1 MIGNILI
8 IFGCLV
14 FLYAVS
20 LHMKTYKLSAAD
32 KDFLIKYIHLHKWS
46 IRYLIIGG
54 LMQLLGL
61 LLGIVL

>member
-1 MIGNILI
+1 MIANILI
-8 IFGCLV
+8 IFGGLLFLNAV
-14 FLYAVS
+14 F
-20 LHMKTYKLSAAD
+20 LHMKTYKLSVED
-32 KDFLIKYIHLHKWS
+32 KDFLIKYNHLHKWS